1 MPSSV
6 SSTTAYELDTDE
18 DTEITSLVIDTDSD
32 LTALYNYKVGANYYA
47 FNKNGQMQSGLIKMG
62 GKMYYYGASSDGSR
76 KNGAQTIDDIKF
88 FFATADSKSNHY
100 YENAGI
106 NGYYK
111 GYIYENG
118 MIQVAND
125 DKYEKKDVT
134 IDGTVYTFIVN
145 SKGKVQ
151 LSDEAYEDGDDVL
164 FGGATFTY
172 DEESKKS
179 ATYGSI
185 ATVVEAE

>member
-47 FNKNGQMQSGLIKMG
+47 FNKNG
-62 GKMYYYGASSDGSR
+62 
-76 KNGAQTIDDIKF
+76 
-88 FFATADSKSNHY
+88 
-100 YENAGI
+100 
-106 NGYYK
+106 
-111 GYIYENG
+111 

-125 DKYEKKDVT
+125 DKYEQKEVT

-185 ATVVEAE
+185 AD

>member
-1 MPSSV
+1 MDTYGQDAEDPDTFWYLFKDNGKLYMPSSV

-47 FNKNGQMQSGLIKMG
+47 FNKNG
-62 GKMYYYGASSDGSR
+62 
-76 KNGAQTIDDIKF
+76 
-88 FFATADSKSNHY
+88 
-100 YENAGI
+100 
-106 NGYYK
+106 
-111 GYIYENG
+111 

-125 DKYEKKDVT
+125 DKYEQKDVT

-185 ATVVEAE
+185 AD